1 MPTIVSSTAVPLA
14 ASARVRL
21 TQLFCCVAC
30 MVLIANLQY
39 GWTFFVN
46 PINRAHGWSL
56 TSIQFAFSL
65 FIASETWL
73 TPIEGWFADSLGARR
88 GPKLVVAFGGIM
100 VALGWIINSR
110 AESLEMLYL
119 GAVVGGTGGG
129 AVYATCVGQ
138 AVKWFPDRRG
148 LAVGLT
154 AAGYGAGTA
163 ITVIPILNTINAY
176 GYEAA
181 FFWFGLVQGGLVF
194 LLAWFLRGPE
204 AGETPTTASKV
215 AQSSRSYTP
224 WQVLSSPVFWV
235 LYIMFVMVSA
245 SGLMATA
252 QLALIAKDFNI
263 GSLVIL
269 GGFTTLAL
277 AGIVDNLCNGG
288 ARPLFGWIS
297 DNIGR
302 EYTMVIAFGLGGV
315 AYWLLGTFG
324 HAPWGFVVFAALIFL
339 TWGEIFSLFPST
351 CTDTFG
357 TKFATVNLSLLYT
370 AKGASAF
377 LVPIA
382 NMIKDATGGWHMVFV
397 VTAIM
402 NFLVVAV
409 ALLVL
414 KPLRGRLGA
423 LSGGGAY
430 SIPHNEDSAKGETP
444 AALSPVYWAAA
455 SAFGLGLVLVA
466 AIAGDAEDEIIKT
479 LLIALICG
487 GIGLLIHKAWSAGE
501 MRAKLG
507 IYTVAFILS
516 YELWL
521 LVRGIWLA

>member
-1 MPTIVSSTAVPLA
+1 MTSTTMVASSATTLQATRWRQLIVCIL
-14 ASARVRL
+14 
-21 TQLFCCVAC
+21 C

-46 PINRAHGWSL
+46 PIAKAHGWSL
-56 TSIQFAFSL
+56 ASIQFAFSV
-65 FIASETWL
+65 FIALETWL
-73 TPIEGWFADSLGARR
+73 TPIEGWIVDSLGSRR

-100 VALGWIINSR
+100 VALGWIINSY
-110 AESLEMLYL
+110 AQSLEMLYL

-163 ITVIPILNTINAY
+163 LTVIPITAVIASA

-194 LLAWFLRGPE
+194 LIAWMLRGPDPDE
-204 AGETPTTASKV
+204 LSGVSTPKV
-215 AQSSRSYTP
+215 AQSAHSYSP
-224 WQVLSSPVFWV
+224 AQVLGTPVFWL

-252 QLALIAKDFNI
+252 QLAPIAKDFHI
-263 GSLVIL
+263 DAVIML
-269 GGFTTLAL
+269 GITTLSL
-277 AGIVDNLCNGG
+277 AGIVDNLANGA
-288 ARPLFGWIS
+288 ARPLFGWVS

-302 EYTMVIAFGLGGV
+302 ENTMAIAFGLGGV
-315 AYWLLGTFG
+315 AYWLLGSLG
-324 HAPWGFVVFAALIFL
+324 YAPLGFVIFAAMIFL

-377 LVPIA
+377 LVPLA
-382 NMIKDATGGWHMVFV
+382 NILKDWTGGWHMVFV

-402 NFLVVAV
+402 NFAVVV
-409 ALLVL
+409 LALFVL
-414 KPLRGRLGA
+414 KPLRARMM
-423 LSGGGAY
+423 
-430 SIPHNEDSAKGETP
+430 
-444 AALSPVYWAAA
+444 AA
-455 SAFGLGLVLVA
+455 G
-466 AIAGDAEDEIIKT
+466 
-479 LLIALICG
+479 
-487 GIGLLIHKAWSAGE
+487 
-501 MRAKLG
+501 
-507 IYTVAFILS
+507 
-516 YELWL
+516 
-521 LVRGIWLA
+521 